1 MVFFMPENRVRV
13 TVRVTFRVTKRG
25 LQKRNVL
32 DSVTFR
38 VTHLTLLQVVSCGK
52 RVWNGQKNGSFSRIQ
67 GAKYIEKER
76 FRGAKFTKKCLFIR
90 VCENW
95 REIWMRFSFRRNVQW
110 SQGLQRRE
118 WSVRWETPVRRS
130 PDWWGHTGAHRSRNH
145 DAGSWWCG

>member
-1 MVFFMPENRVRV
+1 MVFFMPENGVRW
-13 TVRVTFRVTKRG
+13 TFRWTFRWTKEG

-32 DSVTFR
+32 IRWTFR
-38 VTHLTLLQVVSCGK
+38 WTHLTLLQVVLCGK
-52 RVWNGQKNGSFSRIQ
+52 RVWNEQKNGSFSRIQ
-67 GAKYIEKER
+67 GAKYMEKER

-118 WSVRWETPVRRS
+118 WSVKWEIPVRRS
-130 PDWWGHTGAHRSRNH
+130 PDWWGRIGAHRSWSH